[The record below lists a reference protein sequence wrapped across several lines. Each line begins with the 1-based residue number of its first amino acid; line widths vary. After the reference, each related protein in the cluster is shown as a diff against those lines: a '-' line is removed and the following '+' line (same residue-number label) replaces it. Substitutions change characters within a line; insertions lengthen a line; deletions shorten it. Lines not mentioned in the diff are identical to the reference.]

1 MGTCTEIVIIG
12 AGVIGV
18 CTAHELSR
26 STRDIVV
33 LDQGDICSGSSY
45 GNAGLIVPS
54 HCVPLAEPGVIR
66 KGLKWM
72 LDASSPFYI
81 KPRLN
86 RDLISWL
93 WQFRRACT
101 KQHVQR
107 SMPVIRDLSLESL
120 RLFEE
125 IAGDDGAAFGFEQR
139 GAVFLCRTE
148 AGLEGLVEETER
160 IRSIGIQADVLSEA
174 EVRERTEPAR
184 VRAIGGVYYPQD
196 AHLVPD
202 RFVRE
207 VARRAAASGVT
218 FRTETEVMG
227 FERQGDRIT
236 RVRTTRGEIEA
247 GEVVLAG
254 GAWSQP
260 IARDLDLHLPVQPAK
275 GYSITVEPSAP
286 NLPLP
291 VMLTEAKVGVTPM
304 GKTLRF
310 AGTLELAGLDLSINQ
325 RRVQAI
331 VDAVPHYLPEHDP
344 ARARL
349 IEIWR
354 GLRPCTPDGLPFLGR
369 PDGIRNLTVAAG
381 HATIGISLGP
391 VTGRIASKVV
401 LGEDPGFDLA
411 PMRVDR
417 FA

>member
-247 GEVVLAG
+247 DEVVLAG

-260 IARDLDLHLPVQPAK
+260 IARDLGLRPPIQPAK
-275 GYSITVEPSAP
+275 GYSITVEPTAP
-286 NLPLP
+286 NIPLP
-291 VMLTEAKVGVTPM
+291 VMLVEEAVM
-304 GKTLRF
+304 
-310 AGTLELAGLDLSINQ
+310 
-325 RRVQAI
+325 
-331 VDAVPHYLPEHDP
+331 
-344 ARARL
+344 
-349 IEIWR
+349 
-354 GLRPCTPDGLPFLGR
+354 PDREKP
-369 PDGIRNLTVAAG
+369 
-381 HATIGISLGP
+381 
-391 VTGRIASKVV
+391 
-401 LGEDPGFDLA
+401 
-411 PMRVDR
+411 
-417 FA
+417 